1 MFFIVTDEPD
11 ESIPDKFIVPY
22 LRNPRF
28 TGRETF
34 LNDLKTRL
42 NEQVEQG
49 FSHRVALYG
58 LGGIGKTQIALEY
71 VYRNETSYERI
82 YWISAASQA
91 ALLADYQKIAENVN
105 IKILPQWSAVDIAEA
120 MKRWLGSKH

>member
-49 FSHRVALYG
+49 FSHRVAL
-58 LGGIGKTQIALEY
+58 LVL
-71 VYRNETSYERI
+71 R
-82 YWISAASQA
+82 
-91 ALLADYQKIAENVN
+91 
-105 IKILPQWSAVDIAEA
+105 
-120 MKRWLGSKH
+120 